1 MAKYVK
7 LKGKLIKEDTIDTSI
22 IKNLSL
28 KGDDFEDYSISSR
41 KIKFDSE
48 IRLNKNQI
56 FDVGELG
63 INIGQNDPSAILH
76 IDSIDKG
83 VLFPR
88 VTASQ
93 RNSINNPAIGL
104 MIFNYNSKTI
114 DIYNGNKWASVITT
128 DFNVDFDLNGNELLN
143 ALSIYITGN
152 VQTNSSNIF
161 MGQENAYIKNLEDN
175 TKLNIEFPQINFQS
189 YKIGVNNDFP
199 QFEFDVNGTVG
210 LNYLNMKESL
220 SPQVESG
227 NAAVYFGNDGFVH
240 IKLQNKDFPILNMKF
255 IQETP
260 IGEIDGN
267 NNVYFTSYEPIPNSL
282 RVYINGIRYM
292 NYILE
297 GNKITMEEPIW
308 QGAELFVE
316 YVYIDN

>member
-7 LKGKLIKEDTIDTSI
+7 LKGKFIKEETIDTSI

-28 KGDDFEDYSISSR
+28 KGEDFDDYSISSR

-63 INIGQNDPSAILH
+63 INIGMNDPSAILH
-76 IDSIDKG
+76 IDSVEKG

-88 VTASQ
+88 LTESQ
-93 RNSINNPAIGL
+93 KNSINNPATGL

-114 DIYNGNKWASVITT
+114 DIYNGNKWASVITS
-128 DFNVDFDLNGNELLN
+128 DFNANFNLNGNELLN
-143 ALSIYITGN
+143 ASSIYITGST
-152 VQTNSSNIF
+152 QTNSSNIF
-161 MGQENAYIKNLEDN
+161 MGQDNAYIKNLNDN
-175 TKLNIEFPQINFQS
+175 TKLNIEFPQVNFQS
-189 YKIGVNNDFP
+189 YKIGVNNNSP

-210 LNYLNMKESL
+210 LNYLNMKESTT
-220 SPQVESG
+220 PQVESG

-260 IGEIDGN
+260 IGEIDGT
-267 NNVYFTSYEPIPNSL
+267 NNVYFTSYEPISNSL

-292 NYILE
+292 NYTLE
-297 GNKITMEEPIW
+297 GNRITMEEPIW